1 MSPPGDSK
9 RVTSLLQ
16 LIQIASENTLNIIIV
31 NIAYATY
38 KTFDKWGGLEENQ
51 NINRKTVEQVANAKC
66 WMMT

>member
-9 RVTSLLQ
+9 QVTSL
-16 LIQIASENTLNIIIV
+16 IASENTLNIIIV

-38 KTFDKWGGLEENQ
+38 KTSDKWGGLEENQ
-51 NINRKTVEQVANAKC
+51 NIDRNTVEQVAYAKC